1 MRKLGPALGG
11 LGLTWVLF
19 VACGGSSTESLCTED
34 QIFSDGKCFEDLG
47 VAVNGV
53 GMLPTRIK
61 RAAFAG
67 EDGEFEVVDVKTGSV
82 ALSGTASG
90 PLTARDTEQV
100 VYLADFTELTQPGR
114 YFVRTAQGKK
124 SSEFDI
130 GHTGLEGALQEA
142 MLGLYGQRC
151 GVAIDFEFGDERYRH
166 AACHLDEASLED
178 VGGGSADDTGGWH
191 DAGDYGKYVVNGAFA
206 VAFLVAAYEHYPQ
219 YLREV
224 EFAIPESGGA
234 LPDILDEAQVE
245 LKWILK
251 TQFADG
257 SFSHKVTARHFEAEL
272 MPEADRQ
279 PRYFYTPSTAAT
291 GDAVGALAQAA
302 RVFKEFDA
310 DFADKCL
317 DAAIKGQQYLDA
329 HPEEVKTML
338 TPDGTGAY
346 QSGEANSDGDARV
359 WALSELWETTG
370 EANYLTQF
378 ETRAQTASFGV
389 EFDWGNATNLGLG
402 TYLRSKRQGRD
413 AELVTR
419 LTASL
424 ATGAQTLH
432 AASLDDV
439 YGRDRPSY
447 YWGTNGVICRTAYNL
462 GLAHSL
468 FGNTDFLDAASLQV
482 GHVLGMNGFG
492 RSYVTQLGPNPV
504 MQPHHRPSQS
514 DSAGKPWPGLLIGGP
529 HGQGADERG
538 TTDINPA
545 LDWQDISGNYYH
557 NEIAINWNTAL
568 VYALVATLAT
578 ENDETAACWPDD
590 CFEVPDATGPDG
602 AGGMGGGAP

>member
-1 MRKLGPALGG
+1 MRKLAPALSG
-11 LGLTWVLF
+11 LGLTFLLF
-19 VACGGSSTESLCTED
+19 AACNGSTESLCKEG
-34 QIFSDGKCFEDLG
+34 QIFSEGKCFEDLG

-61 RAAFAG
+61 RAVFAG
-67 EDGEFEVVDVKTGSV
+67 GEPGFEVVDAKTGSV
-82 ALSGTASG
+82 ALSATATG
-90 PLTARDTEQV
+90 PLVARDTEQV
-100 VYLADFTELTQPGR
+100 VYLADFSQLTQPGR
-114 YFVRTAQGKK
+114 YFIKTAEGKK

-130 GHTGLEGALQEA
+130 GRTALDGALQQA

-151 GVAIDFEFGDERYRH
+151 GVAIEFEHGDERYRH

-178 VGGGSADDTGGWH
+178 VGGGTKDDTGGWH

-206 VAFLVAAYEHYPQ
+206 VAFLVAAYEHYPA
-219 YLREV
+219 YLRDL
-224 EFAIPESGGA
+224 EFAIPESGGT
-234 LPDILDEAQVE
+234 LPDILDEALVE

-251 TQFADG
+251 TQFEDG
-257 SFSHKVTARHFEAEL
+257 SFSHKVTARNFEAEL

-279 PRYFYTPSTAAT
+279 PRYFYKPSSAAT
-291 GDAVGALAQAA
+291 ADAVGALAQAA
-302 RVFKEFDA
+302 RVYKEFDA
-310 DFADKCL
+310 EFADTCL
-317 DAAIKGQQYLDA
+317 SAAKKGQAYLDA
-329 HPEEVKTML
+329 HPEYVDTEL
-338 TPDGTGAY
+338 TPNGTGAY
-346 QSGEANSDGDARV
+346 RTGRDDDGRL
-359 WALSELWETTG
+359 WALAELWETTG
-370 EANYLTQF
+370 ETSYLEQF
-378 ETRAQTASFGV
+378 ENRAAEVSFGI

-402 TYLRSKRQGRD
+402 TYLRSKREGRD
-413 AELVTR
+413 AALVAR
-419 LTASL
+419 LTTSL
-424 ATGAQTLH
+424 ATGAQSLH

-447 YWGTNGVICRTAYNL
+447 YWGTNGVICRTAFNL

-468 FGNTDFLDAASLQV
+468 FSNTNFLDAISLQV
-482 GHVLGMNGFG
+482 GHVFGLNGFG

-514 DSAGKPWPGLLIGGP
+514 DGSGKPWPGLLIGGP
-529 HGQGADERG
+529 HGQGAEERG

-578 ENDETAACWPDD
+578 EADQTAACWPDD
-590 CFEVPDATGPDG
+590 CFEVPDPGGSGG
-602 AGGMGGGAP
+602 AGGMGGGSP